1 MHTNTKKIEP
11 YRYHPLTTFLLT
23 QPVRSRQLVCHPE
36 CSVAF
41 QAAMPPLSWGHSSHF
56 LAPREPV
63 SGRLAGH
70 SWPAFVK
77 HFPLTNLF
85 SIDRRS
91 RVGHFW
97 PLCRLSPQPPPIY
110 FPRPSTGFRLAA
122 DVLLEGS
129 PLL

>member
-11 YRYHPLTTFLLT
+11 YRYHPLTTFLLP

-41 QAAMPPLSWGHSSHF
+41 QAAMPPLSWGHSWHF

-77 HFPLTNLF
+77 HLPLTNLF
-85 SIDRRS
+85 STDRRS
-91 RVGHFW
+91 KAGHFW
-97 PLCRLSPQPPPIY
+97 PVLQTFSTASAHIFPPALYRFSPGCRCV
-110 FPRPSTGFRLAA
+110 T
-122 DVLLEGS
+122 
-129 PLL
+129 